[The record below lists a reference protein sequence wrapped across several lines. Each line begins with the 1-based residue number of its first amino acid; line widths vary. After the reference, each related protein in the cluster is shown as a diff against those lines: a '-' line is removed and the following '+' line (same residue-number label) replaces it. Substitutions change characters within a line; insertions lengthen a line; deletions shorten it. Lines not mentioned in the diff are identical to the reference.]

1 MKTKSVGAALLAITL
16 GATCL
21 AGCSND
27 DDAAVTSTQT
37 TSKTATVTS
46 TVEKKTEV
54 KKGKGGKVEEKSVE
68 VRTSSSTSAPTSK
81 KSSKATKTKKA
92 TKTSKKPAPTSPS
105 DGPVLVPGNDDGPVV
120 GY

>member
-1 MKTKSVGAALLAITL
+1 MLGVFLSLASVAAGTPSTLRSTNEDEVRGVALLAITL

-46 TVEKKTEV
+46 TVEK
-54 KKGKGGKVEEKSVE
+54 
-68 VRTSSSTSAPTSK
+68 RPR
-81 KSSKATKTKKA
+81 
-92 TKTSKKPAPTSPS
+92 
-105 DGPVLVPGNDDGPVV
+105 
-120 GY
+120 